1 MHHTATAISATLHS
15 AARLDRA
22 RLEADLATHNRYFA
36 TLEKCSR
43 PSMLVSIAGGMRI
56 QFCAGYAAL
65 FKTLC
70 LAFKYLGFGVETAAC
85 AGGQF
90 TSSLNSSVV
99 RN

>member
-1 MHHTATAISATLHS
+1 
-15 AARLDRA
+15 
-22 RLEADLATHNRYFA
+22 
-36 TLEKCSR
+36 
-43 PSMLVSIAGGMRI
+43 MLVSIAGGMRI